1 VRRARAG
8 HAELAA
14 QVAEFHELRAQPKTP
29 VMIAALAPSLPR
41 LQSLPRL
48 VERLPAIGTRPSDA
62 ERAWLSAL
70 AAEPVPHLVAEPV
83 PAHRPAAQPRQWGD
97 TVVASANPT
106 PRSARVGEPD
116 RERLNA
122 LLARDAS
129 FVLAP
134 AYDEEHPEEL
144 SYRPF
149 PIAPFLTATSSADDP
164 ALARLIH
171 PDLGKALEMILDH
184 AGSAPPMRL
193 RPGAQTAQMLWAQQF
208 KGEAINLSSLIDQD
222 WSRGLRTGRRVA
234 TQAQK

>member
-1 VRRARAG
+1 MMV
-8 HAELAA
+8 
-14 QVAEFHELRAQPKTP
+14 
-29 VMIAALAPSLPR
+29 AALAPSLPR

-48 VERLPAIGTRPSDA
+48 VERLPGMGTRPSDA
-62 ERAWLSAL
+62 ERARLSAL
-70 AAEPVPHLVAEPV
+70 AGEPVPHLVAEPA
-83 PAHRPAAQPRQWGD
+83 PAHRPAKSANWGE
-97 TVVASANPT
+97 TVVASAT
-106 PRSARVGEPD
+106 PAADAARVGEPD
-116 RERLNA
+116 RQGLNA

-129 FVLAP
+129 FVPAP

-208 KGEAINLSSLIDQD
+208 KGEAINLSGLIDQD
-222 WSRGLRTGRRVA
+222 RSRGLQTGRRVA
-234 TQAQK
+234 TQTQR